1 MKRIKSHNVC
11 FLGRTGNGKTSLIN
25 ALFGTTF
32 PTDAHVS
39 STKEMYTATLMTDKG
54 DEIEAYTAID
64 TPGIGEFS
72 NNDKYYRYYEH
83 AASIADCVVL
93 VMTFDRTDA
102 PAQRLILS
110 LKDILSQQ
118 KRKYV
123 IAINHIDSRVVTD
136 TDNTYNPWDIENN
149 VPTEQCLKN
158 VEERIEIL
166 NQKFSGKFPENFE
179 IVPVCALRKYG
190 IENLKQVITSK

>member
-1 MKRIKSHNVC
+1 MKRIKSYNVC

-25 ALFGTTF
+25 ALFGSKF
-32 PTDAHVS
+32 PTNAHVP
-39 STKEMYTATLMTDKG
+39 STKEMYTVTIMADKDD
-54 DEIEAYTAID
+54 DEEAYTAID

-72 NNDKYYRYYEH
+72 NNDKYYRFYEH

-93 VMTFDRTDA
+93 VMTFDRTYA
-102 PAQRLILS
+102 PAQRLMLS

-136 TDNTYNPWDIENN
+136 SDNTYNPWDDENN
-149 VPTEQCLKN
+149 VPTEQCLKYIN
-158 VEERIEIL
+158 EKTEIL
-166 NQKFSGKFPENFE
+166 KRTFAGKIPEDFE
-179 IVPVCALRKYG
+179 IVPVCALRNYG
-190 IENLKQVITSK
+190 IEKLKQVITKK